1 MNDGG
6 AKGLSIVAG
15 SIASLLCSPSRES
28 DAIER
33 PSGAMAVG
41 KKRVMSC
48 AEPGAELKTTVDQA
62 LIRGLVT
69 AFRVYVSGLSSV

>member
-1 MNDGG
+1 
-6 AKGLSIVAG
+6 
-15 SIASLLCSPSRES
+15 
-28 DAIER
+28 
-33 PSGAMAVG
+33 MAVG

-48 AEPGAELKTTVDQA
+48 AEPGAELKTTVDQT